1 MNSIYTRRSI
11 RKYQKRPVE
20 EQKIREL
27 LKASMCAPSAGNEQP
42 WHFIVLDDR
51 KLISR
56 IPEFHPY
63 AAMVE
68 EASHVVC
75 VCADLNLQLYE
86 GYWVQDCS
94 AATQN
99 MLLMAEEL
107 GIGSVWLGVYPREE
121 RMEGVSRLLK
131 LPGNI
136 VPFSLVALGYPAESK
151 PANDK
156 YFEERIHR
164 NLW

>member
-1 MNSIYTRRSI
+1 MEAIYSRRSI
-11 RKYQKRPVE
+11 RRYEDR
-20 EQKIREL
+20 KIEAEKIKEI
-27 LKASMCAPSAGNEQP
+27 LKAAMCAPSAGNEQP
-42 WHFIVLDDR
+42 WHFICMEDHKSID
-51 KLISR
+51 R

-63 AAMVE
+63 ASMVR

-86 GYWVQDCS
+86 GYWIQDCA

-99 MLLMAEEL
+99 MLLMAQEL

-121 RMEGVSRLLK
+121 RIEGLKKLLK
-131 LPGNI
+131 LPDNI
-136 VPFSLVALGYPAESK
+136 VPFSLVALGYPAEKK
-151 PANDK
+151 PANSK

-164 NLW
+164 NIW